1 MPPLER
7 AHLFKGAFVKCLAF
21 KGGGRCLFEGAFK
34 NRGAFIWSITVFGRW
49 SDFEILPIKISTT
62 HFFCLWGSVFVFLYS
77 LVEWLSG
84 LRWYNENG
92 KDPGSN
98 ITRCSARPWDSNSSQ
113 GFWWPSGQIKNQTQ
127 WLTLSYWAASST
139 VAQSWPGDSQ
149 VAIKKNKTFS
159 TKALCNIFIFT

>member
-1 MPPLER
+1 MRGRLKIGE
-7 AHLFKGAFVKCLAF
+7 HLFEALQYLE
-21 KGGGRCLFEGAFK
+21 GGQ
-34 NRGAFIWSITVFGRW
+34 
-49 SDFEILPIKISTT
+49 ILKFSQLKYQPHI
-62 HFFCLWGSVFVFLYS
+62 FFCLWGSVFVFLYS

-98 ITRCSARPWDSNSSQ
+98 ITRCSARPWDPNSSQ